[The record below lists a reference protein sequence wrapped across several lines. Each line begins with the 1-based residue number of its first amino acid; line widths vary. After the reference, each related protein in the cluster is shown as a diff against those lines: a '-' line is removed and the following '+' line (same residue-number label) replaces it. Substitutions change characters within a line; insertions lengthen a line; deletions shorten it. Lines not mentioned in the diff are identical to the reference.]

1 MEIKSIYGYRF
12 LSEKEL
18 SRIVRDLLVHVGLY
32 QYGKY
37 FGYGGYPEDRLE
49 KELDAFFEKAVPY
62 ICDAV
67 RRNGGICFHE
77 LMEEYGNYEEALSE
91 LNSMIENFIHEGRWG
106 RYVADLL
113 KISREL
119 YDSKNYDI
127 REKIL
132 LFDKLV
138 HAMHVAGKYLGEY
151 SYEEASIFGLDIPK
165 IKKEADKILMEK
177 IGLKI

>member
-37 FGYGGYPEDRLE
+37 FGYTGYPEDKLE
-49 KELDAFFEKAVPY
+49 KELDAFFKLAVPY
-62 ICDAV
+62 ICNAL
-67 RRNGGICFHE
+67 RRNGAVCFHE
-77 LMEEYGNYEEALSE
+77 LLEEYGNEEEAYNE
-91 LNSMIENFIHEGRWG
+91 LLNEIQNFRMLGRAE
-106 RYVADLL
+106 RYIADLQHL
-113 KISREL
+113 SYEL
-119 YDSKNYDI
+119 YNADKMDLS
-127 REKIL
+127 EKIL

-138 HAMHVAGKYLGEY
+138 HAIHGAGAYLGEY